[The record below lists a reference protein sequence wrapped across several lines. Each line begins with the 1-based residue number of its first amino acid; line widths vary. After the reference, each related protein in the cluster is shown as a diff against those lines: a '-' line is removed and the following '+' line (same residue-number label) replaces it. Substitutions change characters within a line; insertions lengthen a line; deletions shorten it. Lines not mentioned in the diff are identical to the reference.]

1 MSFRVLGQV
10 VVVLSSASAIKDL
23 LEMRGETYSDR
34 PSFPLHEMY
43 VLTPSPILSIYL
55 TMLKCQI
62 GCELAL
68 AYSSQGRRVERQ
80 PQVIRS

>member
-1 MSFRVLGQV
+1 MSGDVMSFRVLGQV

-43 VLTPSPILSIYL
+43 ALTPSPCSFYL
-55 TMLKCQI
+55 PDNAKMPDW
-62 GCELAL
+62 
-68 AYSSQGRRVERQ
+68 V
-80 PQVIRS
+80 

>member
-23 LEMRGETYSDR
+23 LERRGETFSDR

-43 VLTPSPILSIYL
+43 VLNSSPVLSIHV
-55 TMLKCQI
+55 TILKC
-62 GCELAL
+62 
-68 AYSSQGRRVERQ
+68 
-80 PQVIRS
+80 